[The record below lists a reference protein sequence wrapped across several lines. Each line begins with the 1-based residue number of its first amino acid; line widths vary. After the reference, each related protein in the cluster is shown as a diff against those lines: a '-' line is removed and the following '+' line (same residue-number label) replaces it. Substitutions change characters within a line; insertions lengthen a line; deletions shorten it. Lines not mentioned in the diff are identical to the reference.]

1 MVTSIWQHPAWPHW
15 RYDLTR
21 LATPLAQVRHAQ
33 GRLLG
38 RAESLGFKLRDE
50 AWLETLT
57 QDVVKTSEI
66 ENEFMDR
73 DQVRSSIAR
82 RLGLD
87 IGAMAPMDRHV
98 EGVVELMLD
107 ATRHYASPLT
117 AARLCSWQG
126 TLFHTG
132 RSGLVAIR
140 VAAWRDDATGP
151 MQVVSGPIG
160 REKVHYTAPPAE
172 RLASEVD
179 RFFSWFEHPGD
190 LDPVLQAGLAHLWL
204 VTLHPF
210 DDGNGR
216 IARAVADLALARSEG
231 TRQGFYS
238 MSAQIQQDR
247 KDYYAILE
255 RTQQGDLEVTEWLLW
270 FLACLGRALAR
281 AENSLAAV
289 LGKARFWE
297 RYASTPMNARQ
308 IKVLN
313 RLLDG
318 FEGKLTTSKWAK
330 LARCSQDTAYRD
342 ILALI
347 ELGALRKAEGAGRG
361 THYALAMPTDEADE
375 GLPLSDNPH

>member
-1 MVTSIWQHPAWPHW
+1 MVTYIWQHPAWPHW

-126 TLFHTG
+126 NLFPTG

-140 VAAWRDDATGP
+140 VADWRDDATGP

-179 RFFSWFEHPGD
+179 RFLSWFEHPGD

-216 IARAVADLALARSEG
+216 VVRAVADLALARSEG
-231 TRQGFYS
+231 TPQRFYS
-238 MSAQIQQDR
+238 LSAQIQQDR

-289 LGKARFWE
+289 LGKARYWE

-308 IKVLN
+308 IKMLN

-347 ELGALRKAEGAGRG
+347 ESGALRKAEGAGRG
-361 THYALAMPTDEADE
+361 THYLLAMPTDDAD
-375 GLPLSDNPH
+375 